1 MSTLGGVRDV
11 GSTSSWKSGIS
22 EPDGGAEGPMWVDG
36 VVRGKEQEGSRAY
49 WVKLSQPKQG
59 RCGLCEGGEPGLR
72 VAWLAPVRGVQT

>member
-36 VVRGKEQEGSRAY
+36 VVRGKEQEGILGQ
-49 WVKLSQPKQG
+49 V
-59 RCGLCEGGEPGLR
+59 
-72 VAWLAPVRGVQT
+72 VAAQAGALWSL